1 MTIYNHTTRALKSTY
16 PVRCMAIMPSY
27 MSGMTGVSFNYEAI
41 IEIFANESLH
51 VQYQGQ
57 PVLTYPYSFF
67 PSLDLKLKH
76 ENTDS
81 PRVA

>member
-1 MTIYNHTTRALKSTY
+1 
-16 PVRCMAIMPSY
+16 MAN
-27 MSGMTGVSFNYEAI
+27 GMTGVSFNYEAI